1 MDAFSLALVYGMQGM
16 TQKQKTLRMVE
27 MAMLIALVVVLQM
40 LGSFIKIGP
49 LPMSFVLVPI
59 VIGACLLGTASGAVL
74 GGVFGIVNG
83 ALSLCAGAFILEFII
98 SAGIF
103 PEYFSEEIIGK
114 THLFRWIYFAVCG
127 NNILM

>member
-1 MDAFSLALVYGMQGM
+1 MIGKANAF
-16 TQKQKTLRMVE
+16 
-27 MAMLIALVVVLQM
+27 
-40 LGSFIKIGP
+40 F
-49 LPMSFVLVPI
+49 
-59 VIGACLLGTASGAVL
+59 

-114 THLFRWIYFAVCG
+114 TNLFRWIYFAVCG
-127 NNILM
+127 NNVLM